1 MKKDIWGKIKRKY
14 SLILLLLIAVFYL
27 VSCKS
32 INSLEKNL
40 TKEEKIQDF
49 EYMYDVI
56 KQSYPYLE
64 VNKRVNNI
72 DWLANKDSYLEKIK
86 NTKNDDEFIS
96 VLNNILADLNN
107 GHTHLI
113 NNSALFNLFNDAY
126 GNLGWYDFL
135 DD

>member
-14 SLILLLLIAVFYL
+14 SLILLLLISVFYL

-32 INSLEKNL
+32 INSLENNL